1 MTRTAFALAA
11 VVASMAA
18 TSAAAQDDASALLER
33 GAYLMNGIVACGNCH
48 TLPAADGADMARE
61 FAGGLRFE
69 EEGFTAYASNITPDV
84 ATGIGG
90 WTNDEIAR
98 AIREGIR
105 PDGTVIG
112 PPMPF
117 EDYRHLADDDLAALV
132 AYITQVAPVENH
144 VPQSAYE
151 IPLPPAYGPPV
162 SDVAAPEPDDQIAYG
177 EYLATIGHCFECH
190 TPRVDGHLD
199 MTRRGA
205 GGNLFPGPWGVSVSA
220 NITADPRDGLGAWT
234 DEEIVRAITEGVSRD
249 GTPLFPPMG
258 YGYYANMTPEDLA
271 ALVAYLRTIE
281 PVADAS

>member
-1 MTRTAFALAA
+1 MTRTRFTLAA
-11 VVASMAA
+11 IAASFA
-18 TSAAAQDDASALLER
+18 TAGATAQDDTSALLER

-48 TLPAADGADMARE
+48 TPPGADGVDMARE
-61 FAGGLRFE
+61 FAGGLPFE

-90 WTNDEIAR
+90 WTNAEIGR
-98 AIREGIR
+98 AIRAGIR
-105 PDGTVIG
+105 PDGSVIG

-132 AYITQVAPVENH
+132 AYINQVVPTQNH
-144 VPQSAYE
+144 VPPSVYE
-151 IPLPPAYGPPV
+151 IPLPPSYGPPV
-162 SDVAAPEPDDQIAYG
+162 SGVTAPDASDQIAYG
-177 EYLATIGHCFECH
+177 GYLATIGHCFECH

-220 NITADPRDGLGAWT
+220 NITSDPEHGLGAWT

-258 YGYYANMTPEDLA
+258 YGYYANMSSDDLA